1 MPFHPYAV
9 IESTAAAVTM
19 VTAIAAVVWR
29 PAMARHDTRVAN
41 ELFLNGVKARPGFVA
56 VSPAGAR
63 LAAVEARLESVTEK
77 LDANSVV
84 LDRLAA
90 EIATVVAEVHPNGG
104 GSLRDKVDQ
113 IAGEQSRVAQNLTS
127 SVLPVVVVPPPEH

>member
-1 MPFHPYAV
+1 LPFHPYSV
-9 IESTAAAVTM
+9 VESTAAAVTT
-19 VTAIAAVVWR
+19 VTVIAAAIWK

-41 ELFLNGVKARPGFVA
+41 ELFLSGTKARPGFVA
-56 VSPAGAR
+56 ISPAGER
-63 LAAVEARLESVTEK
+63 LAAVEGGLACVTEK
-77 LDANSVV
+77 LEANSVV

-90 EIATVVAEVHPNGG
+90 QIATVVAEVRPNGG

>member
-1 MPFHPYAV
+1 LPFHPYSV
-9 IESTAAAVTM
+9 VESTAAAVTT
-19 VTAIAAVVWR
+19 VTVIAAAIWK

-56 VSPAGAR
+56 VGPAGER
-63 LAAVEARLESVTEK
+63 LAAVEDGLKSVTEK
-77 LDANSVV
+77 LDANSLV

-104 GSLRDKVDQ
+104 SSLRDKVDQ
-113 IAGEQSRVAQNLTS
+113 IAGEQTRVAQSLTS